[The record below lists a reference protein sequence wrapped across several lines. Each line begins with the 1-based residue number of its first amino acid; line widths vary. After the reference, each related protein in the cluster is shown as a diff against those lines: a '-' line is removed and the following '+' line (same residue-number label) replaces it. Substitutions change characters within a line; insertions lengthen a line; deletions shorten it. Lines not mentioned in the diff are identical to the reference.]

1 MRRRRRFSGDPR
13 RPLRLR
19 LAGFGRP
26 VDVVVPIAATALAV
40 IVNATVGSSA
50 AVARAGALSV
60 VTVFVVI
67 AVAAALVAGVLGVG

>member
-26 VDVVVPIAATALAV
+26 VDVVVP